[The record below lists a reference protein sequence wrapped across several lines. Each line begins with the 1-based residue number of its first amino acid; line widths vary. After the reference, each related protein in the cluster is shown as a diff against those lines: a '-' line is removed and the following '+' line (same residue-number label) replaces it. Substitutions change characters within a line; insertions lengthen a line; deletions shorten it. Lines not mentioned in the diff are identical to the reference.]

1 MFRTRFLTAI
11 LLVLILIGVVI
22 ISFDAPVLF
31 FLVGNLIVVLGMRE
45 FLRMSDGIRG
55 MGIVGGMLVF
65 SAAFVV
71 AVGARPG
78 VLIPR
83 HAFPVD
89 PEWLDAALFLAVLL
103 AFVFQITRKDGA
115 AAMHRIS
122 ATIAGIVYVA
132 WLFSFLARINYYHY
146 RLDSPQGVDGR
157 FYLFFLFL
165 VVKVN
170 DSAAYLIGSRY
181 GAHRLLP
188 RISPKKTVEGAVAGV
203 VAGGA
208 AAVIGKFAFGLGRMS
223 WPAALT
229 LGLILGAAAVLGD
242 LAESLLKRD
251 REIKDSGTTLP
262 GLGGILD
269 LMDSIFITAPMLY
282 LYMKLVLKL

>member
-1 MFRTRFLTAI
+1 MFRTRFLTAAF
-11 LLVLILIGVVI
+11 LVLVLIGVVM
-22 ISFDAPVLF
+22 ISYEAPVLF
-31 FLVGNLIVVLGMRE
+31 FLVGGLIVVLGMRE

-55 MGIVGGMLVF
+55 VGIIGGLLVF
-65 SAAFVV
+65 SAAFVA

-78 VLIPR
+78 ALIPR
-83 HAFPVD
+83 FAFPID
-89 PEWLDAALFLAVLL
+89 PEWMNAALFLAVLL
-103 AFVFQITRKDGA
+103 VFVFQITRKDGTA
-115 AAMHRIS
+115 ALSRIS
-122 ATIAGIVYVA
+122 TTVAGIVYVA
-132 WLFSFLARINYYHY
+132 WLFSFLVRINYYRFDRFPDY
-146 RLDSPQGVDGR
+146 DGR

-181 GAHRLLP
+181 GAHKLLP

-208 AAVIGKFAFGLGRMS
+208 AAVIGKFAFGLSRMS

-229 LGLILGAAAVLGD
+229 LGLVLGSAAVLGD